1 MSYSLLDRSCL
12 YSLKVALYT
21 PPRHRGI
28 AQLVLMLDIDMVA
41 KGQPH
46 VLETLPPG
54 KALRYAF
61 NRKLGGP
68 GGGLDV
74 LEER

>member
-1 MSYSLLDRSCL
+1 
-12 YSLKVALYT
+12 
-21 PPRHRGI
+21 
-28 AQLVLMLDIDMVA
+28 MLDIDMVA

-46 VLETLPPG
+46 VLEAIPPG
-54 KALRYAF
+54 KAFRYAF
-61 NRKLGGP
+61 NRKIGGP